1 MRSSNVFI
9 FIRGESYS
17 VWKVRMQNPLW
28 KNFCVCVSSNIQVFS
43 TPFNHNRTICHPTFY
58 TLQSPTEPSTESV
71 LKHQNTLFCQQQ
83 SLDIYYLRLPA
94 PLEKCF
100 LRAVLIILLVR
111 AKALNCWWLAALKN
125 KQKVKQQTRQRWQNR
140 QPFKN
145 IERTQTIRCFRFIKI
160 FFQIMSSRKVFV
172 TFTSG

>member
-111 AKALNCWWLAALKN
+111 ANALNCWWLAALKTN
-125 KQKVKQQTRQRWQNR
+125 KKYSSRRDRDGKSGFQNISR
-140 QPFKN
+140 GYNLFYSLLS
-145 IERTQTIRCFRFIKI
+145 FIKI
-160 FFQIMSSRKVFV
+160 FFK
-172 TFTSG
+172 

>member
-100 LRAVLIILLVR
+100 LCAVLIILLVR
-111 AKALNCWWLAALKN
+111 ANALNCWWLAALKN
-125 KQKVKQQTRQRWQNR
+125 KQKAKSKAADETEMAS
-140 QPFKN
+140 QPFQKYLDRGHN
-145 IERTQTIRCFRFIKI
+145 LFATLIL
-160 FFQIMSSRKVFV
+160 
-172 TFTSG
+172 

>member
-58 TLQSPTEPSTESV
+58 TLQSPTEPIHWVRVETPKHFILSTTKSRY
-71 LKHQNTLFCQQQ
+71 LLFEASC
-83 SLDIYYLRLPA
+83 

-100 LRAVLIILLVR
+100 LCAVLIILLVR
-111 AKALNCWWLAALKN
+111 ANALNCWWLAALKN
-125 KQKVKQQTRQRWQNR
+125 KQKAKSKAADETEMAS

-145 IERTQTIRCFRFIKI
+145 I
-160 FFQIMSSRKVFV
+160 
-172 TFTSG
+172 